1 MLDKYF
7 FFFYNISDKVMVQ
20 KRITK
25 FIKFNTSGKLN
36 NSQISP
42 KSIQKL
48 LHYLTQNQKWQ
59 KKIGEK
65 NVLKGVVDW
74 L

>member
-1 MLDKYF
+1 
-7 FFFYNISDKVMVQ
+7 MVQ

-59 KKIGEK
+59 KIWEK
-65 NVLKGVVDW
+65 NDLKGVLDW

>member
-1 MLDKYF
+1 
-7 FFFYNISDKVMVQ
+7 MVQ
-20 KRITK
+20 KRITE
-25 FIKFNTSGKLN
+25 FIKFNTSGNLN

-48 LHYLTQNQKWQ
+48 LNYLTQNQKWL
-59 KKIGEK
+59 KIGEK
-65 NVLKGVVDW
+65 NDLKGVVNQ

>member
-1 MLDKYF
+1 
-7 FFFYNISDKVMVQ
+7 MVQ

-48 LHYLTQNQKWQ
+48 LNYLTQNQKWQ
-59 KKIGEK
+59 KIWEK
-65 NVLKGVVDW
+65 NDLKGVLDW